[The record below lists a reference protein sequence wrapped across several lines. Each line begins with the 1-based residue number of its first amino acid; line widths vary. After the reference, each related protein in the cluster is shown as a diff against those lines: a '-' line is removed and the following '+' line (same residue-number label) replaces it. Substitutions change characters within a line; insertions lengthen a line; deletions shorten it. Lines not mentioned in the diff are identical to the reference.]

1 MPTSDDLK
9 QRLNSAAT
17 QEHSEFA
24 MALLVSEVIDTHLD
38 AQGTKQQLDALM
50 TPLAKLSSVGV
61 QDLLDCF
68 CRAGFGDRALERVD
82 LSHSNL
88 QWVLAQRQGLPIAVA
103 AIVIEAARRFGLTAY
118 GINFPGHFL
127 VSVQGDVVDPL
138 TLQVLQ
144 RQQFAQKLS
153 AHEFDAVM
161 QPTLPRLFGLRMLNN
176 VKIQYAQAE
185 NWSEVLDVLAC
196 QLLVETVDLQT
207 QAALHFERGDCLQQ
221 MSMPSQAERAYKT
234 CLEMSP
240 SDEVLLQAQQRLRDL
255 EYQDKIL
262 H

>member
-1 MPTSDDLK
+1 M
-9 QRLNSAAT
+9 
-17 QEHSEFA
+17 
-24 MALLVSEVIDTHLD
+24 
-38 AQGTKQQLDALM
+38 
-50 TPLAKLSSVGV
+50 
-61 QDLLDCF
+61 
-68 CRAGFGDRALERVD
+68 
-82 LSHSNL
+82 
-88 QWVLAQRQGLPIAVA
+88 
-103 AIVIEAARRFGLTAY
+103 
-118 GINFPGHFL
+118 
-127 VSVQGDVVDPL
+127 VDPL

-161 QPTLPRLFGLRMLNN
+161 QPTLPRLLGLRMLNN

-255 EYQDKIL
+255 NSKTRFCIESVRGIRRICYNGFMIWLAHIL
-262 H
+262 IGVGQLQVYWIREARDSKLVRVNI